1 MEVAEMSPGQKA
13 YASYSLAVAG
23 KTYDG
28 MPLLDWWQLNAATKA
43 GWAAAENTPAVKPW
57 WKSKTLWVNA
67 VVLALA
73 AAESQLNVLQ
83 GALPGG
89 LFTWLAFG
97 LPVANAALRFITST
111 AVGKS

>member
-1 MEVAEMSPGQKA
+1 M
-13 YASYSLAVAG
+13 
-23 KTYDG
+23 
-28 MPLLDWWQLNAATKA
+28 
-43 GWAAAENTPAVKPW
+43 KPW

-67 VVLALA
+67 VVLMLA

-89 LFTWLAFG
+89 LYVWLAFV

-111 AVGKS
+111 AITGTGRL

>member
-1 MEVAEMSPGQKA
+1 MSEALKVGENRYLAWIKSIGPQDAETGFLRAWSE
-13 YASYSLAVAG
+13 L
-23 KTYDG
+23 
-28 MPLLDWWQLNAATKA
+28 
-43 GWAAAENTPAVKPW
+43 TPAEQANWADIKPW
-57 WKSKTLWVNA
+57 WKSKTLWLNGL
-67 VVLALA
+67 VLMLA

-111 AVGKS
+111 ALGKS